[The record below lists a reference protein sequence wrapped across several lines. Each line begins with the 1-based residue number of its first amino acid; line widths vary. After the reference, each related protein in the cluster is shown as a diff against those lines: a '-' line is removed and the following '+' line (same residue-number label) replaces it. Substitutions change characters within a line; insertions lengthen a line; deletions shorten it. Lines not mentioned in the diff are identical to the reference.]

1 MTCKFKRVCFY
12 AHFPKT
18 EDCLGNLLEREGE
31 KEMKNKNKTL
41 QFCKMR
47 KKFEISGKICIE
59 QKKNFQELN

>member
-18 EDCLGNLLEREGE
+18 EDFWEILLEREGE

-41 QFCKMR
+41 QFCKMQ
-47 KKFEISGKICIE
+47 KNFEISCKIFIE
-59 QKKNFQELN
+59 